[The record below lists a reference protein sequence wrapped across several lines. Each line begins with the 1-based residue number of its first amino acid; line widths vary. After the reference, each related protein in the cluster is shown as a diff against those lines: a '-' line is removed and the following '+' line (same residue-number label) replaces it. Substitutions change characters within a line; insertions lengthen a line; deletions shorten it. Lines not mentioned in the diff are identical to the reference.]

1 MKKPFQ
7 ISLTGFI
14 VFFLTFVAFSQNN
27 NLIPLNIKKA
37 YQNETRSV
45 TGAPG
50 INYWQNHSK
59 YIISAELLPESSDLK
74 GKEMIFYFNESPD
87 TLKRIVM
94 RLYPDI
100 YKKGNARS
108 WPLNPDAVN
117 EGMQIDQLKVNGKEI
132 DLTNK
137 KEATRSAT
145 NLYISLTEPLFP
157 GDSLEINSEWHF
169 HVSENSPVRMGNYGH
184 DRFFIAY
191 WYPQIAVYD
200 DIDGWDQVE
209 YTGTVEFYNDFND
222 YDVNITVPGNYI
234 VWATGTLKNEKELF
248 DRHIL
253 RRLDKARSGDEVVT
267 IFTSEESRNNKVLK
281 SGKEKNNWHFTANEV
296 PDFSFA
302 TAPRFNW
309 DATSVTVD
317 STSGRRVFVDAIYP
331 DSTRSFDSAAKV
343 SRESIKYFSYQMPHW
358 PFPYPHITAFCN
370 GRRGGGMESPMM
382 TNDGDPSSDA
392 WLIGLLAHENAHTYF
407 PFYMGTNERK
417 YAWMDEGWA
426 VYLITGLLKEKF
438 PDSKYSQR
446 GVYSF
451 EQMNG
456 QEQEPT
462 LMTLSYLI
470 SGYSSYRY
478 QAYTRP
484 GLAYAY
490 LKDALGDKTFLKA
503 LDTYI
508 QRWHGKHPTPYD
520 FFNTFSYVAGKSLY
534 WFYKP
539 WFWERARADQ
549 GIKKVTKDNK
559 IIIENY
565 GGLPLP
571 VVVTCEFADGT
582 KETYKKSVSVWSSQS
597 PAVIVQAN
605 PDKKIK
611 KVVLGNKQIPDINK
625 ENNQME
631 IN

>member
-1 MKKPFQ
+1 MKKLIQ
-7 ISLTGFI
+7 IVLTG
-14 VFFLTFVAFSQNN
+14 VTVLLSVVAFSQIN
-27 NLIPLNIKKA
+27 NLVPLNVKKA
-37 YQNETRSV
+37 YQNETRSLS
-45 TGAPG
+45 GAPG
-50 INYWQNHSK
+50 PAYWQNHTK
-59 YIISAELLPESSDLK
+59 YEIETELLVDSSNLK
-74 GKEMIFYFNESPD
+74 GRENVVYFNESPD
-87 TLKRIVM
+87 TLKKIVM

-108 WPLNPDAVN
+108 WPINPNAVG
-117 EGMQIDQLKVNGKEI
+117 EGMVIEQLKVNGQDI
-132 DLTNK
+132 DLSNK
-137 KEATRSAT
+137 KAAARSAT
-145 NLYISLTEPLFP
+145 NLYIFLTQPLLP
-157 GDSLEINSEWHF
+157 GDSLEIFAKWHF
-169 HVSENSPVRMGNYGH
+169 HVSEDSPVRMGNYGH
-184 DRFFIAY
+184 NRFFIAY

-200 DIDGWDQVE
+200 DIDGWDQIE
-209 YTGTVEFYNDFND
+209 YQGTVEFYNDFND
-222 YDVNITVPGNYI
+222 YDINVTVPANYV

-248 DRHIL
+248 NHQVL
-253 RRLDKARSGDEVVT
+253 KRLKKAREGDEVIK
-267 IFTSEESRNNKVLK
+267 IFTSDESRNNKVLK
-281 SGKEKNNWHFTANEV
+281 SKNEKNIWHFTASRI
-296 PDFSFA
+296 PDFTFA
-302 TAPRFNW
+302 TAPHFNW
-309 DATSVTVD
+309 DASSLVVD
-317 STSGRRVFVDAIYP
+317 SATGRRVFVDAIYP
-331 DSTRSFDSAAKV
+331 DSTRSFDKAAEA
-343 SRESIKYFSYQMPHW
+343 SRESIKYFSFQMPCW

-382 TNDGDPSSDA
+382 TNDGDPSSNT
-392 WLIGLLAHENAHTYF
+392 WLYGLLAHENAHTYF

-426 VYLITGLLKEKF
+426 VYLISDFLKEK
-438 PDSKYSQR
+438 SKGSSYAER

-490 LKDALGDKTFLKA
+490 LKDALGDSIFLKA

-508 QRWHGKHPTPYD
+508 QRWHGKHPIPYD
-520 FFNTFSYVAGKSLY
+520 FFNTFSFVAGKSLY
-534 WFYKP
+534 WYFKP
-539 WFWERARADQ
+539 WFFEKARADL
-549 GIKKVTKDNK
+549 GIRKVTAGNE

-571 VVVTCEFADGT
+571 VVVTCEFEDGT
-582 KETYKKSVSVWSSQS
+582 KETYKESVSVWSSQN

-605 PDKKIK
+605 PDKIIK
-611 KVVLGNKQIPDINK
+611 KVVLGDKQIPDINK